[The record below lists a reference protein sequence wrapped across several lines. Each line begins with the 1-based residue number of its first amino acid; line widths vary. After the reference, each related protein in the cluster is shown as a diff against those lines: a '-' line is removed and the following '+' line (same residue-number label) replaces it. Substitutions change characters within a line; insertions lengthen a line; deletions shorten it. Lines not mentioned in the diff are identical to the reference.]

1 MKLHRSKFNQ
11 TALSAAANRLATD
24 APFASAARHP
34 SIRPN
39 LEGEWG
45 TRKVRDYLDLA
56 TDGDAK
62 FAQDCDAY
70 EQCIGNGNLRPGYHY
85 QLLDYFVDTPTVR
98 HLNTLIGKYS
108 TTPEL
113 RRNIA
118 LVGPKGSGKTA
129 TQNVWLARYH
139 TELEERRVFW
149 VRCDC
154 NRLYRHWQRP
164 KHVATEQGQ
173 VVSVTIVEYFKLKL
187 VYVIAKHAVQA
198 QSGLK
203 QAIWQA
209 FSGSTYSEPQGREGL
224 TTVEVSI
231 HDKFSQFA
239 RDIRH
244 KEQLHRHSEPHF
256 QYIDDFILIDPQSR
270 HRSKRQWLAL
280 ADRVLGIL
288 QERDIWVLN
297 ILDGVDNIHISKRDS
312 APLYREMMRQTGE
325 FLLFK
330 PGPKTLKLAALR
342 ERTYRD
348 AREAQEMS
356 ADRPEHDDTFHLP
369 HETPPAGEILRLRY
383 EHFKATH
390 TPRTPSFGPILEA
403 VCALASSDHPTRFR
417 ENHRTSLHNRLTLV
431 RQVYYR
437 NLQRNGGRL
446 PEKEELQALAR
457 SMSHRNFL
465 LNDRFFLDTAADFC
479 EIDQES
485 GACARN
491 LFYVGSEFSRPSCV
505 NTWHGLCGT
514 RILQA
519 LAQNPELDEVRLGE
533 FLNAAFAYS
542 TEHINEQVR
551 WFRSVGM
558 IDSTVRAGN
567 VLLELSN
574 AGRFHLDES
583 YTEVDML
590 YYAGLDCQL
599 PDALVRR
606 GLVRGHCNRLGS
618 PSGYRVAASATALTF
633 IVFLAKVAVV
643 ESTRA
648 VDALK
653 SLPFAFD
660 PALPIASEAGFAK
673 LLSSFERL
681 GPASSVEEREI
692 SSVLHTLGFD
702 VMSEH

>member
-1 MKLHRSKFNQ
+1 MRLHRSRFNQ
-11 TALSAAANRLATD
+11 TALAMAASRLATD
-24 APFASAARHP
+24 APFASAVRHP
-34 SIRPN
+34 SIRPS

-70 EQCIGNGNLRPGYHY
+70 EQCIGNGNLRPGHHY

-98 HLNTLIGKYS
+98 HLNNLIVKYS
-108 TTPEL
+108 ETPAL

-129 TQNVWLARYH
+129 TQNVWLARFH
-139 TELEERRVFW
+139 TELEARRVFW

-164 KHVATEQGQ
+164 KHAVTERDQ
-173 VVSVTIVEYFKLKL
+173 VVSVSIVEYFKLKL
-187 VYVIAKHAVQA
+187 VYVIAKHAAPA

-203 QAIWQA
+203 RAIWQA
-209 FSGSTYSEPQGREGL
+209 FSGCSYSEPQGREGL
-224 TTVEVSI
+224 TTAEVSI
-231 HDKFSQFA
+231 HEKFLQFA
-239 RDIRH
+239 REIRH
-244 KEQLHRHSEPHF
+244 KEQLHRHAEPHF

-288 QERDIWVLN
+288 QECGIWLLN

-356 ADRPEHDDTFHLP
+356 ADRPEHDDTILLR
-369 HETPPAGEILRLRY
+369 HEAPPVGEIQRCRY
-383 EHFKATH
+383 EHFKANH
-390 TPRTPSFGPILEA
+390 VPQTPIFGPILDA
-403 VCALASSDHPTRFR
+403 ICALASTDHPTRFR

-446 PEKEELQALAR
+446 PEKEDLQALAR
-457 SMSHRNFL
+457 SMNHRNFL

-491 LFYVGSEFSRPSCV
+491 LFYVGSEFSRPSCLE
-505 NTWHGLCGT
+505 TWHGLCGT
-514 RILQA
+514 RILQV
-519 LAQNPELDEVRLGE
+519 LTQNPEMDELRMGE
-533 FLNAAFAYS
+533 FLNTVFAYS

-567 VLLELSN
+567 VLLEVSD

-590 YYAGLDCQL
+590 YYAGLDSQL
-599 PDALVRR
+599 PEALVRR

-618 PSGYRVAASATALTF
+618 ASGYRVAATATALTF
-633 IVFLAKVAVV
+633 VVFLAKVAAA

-648 VDALK
+648 ASVLATQPIAFDAT
-653 SLPFAFD
+653 LPFASD
-660 PALPIASEAGFAK
+660 AGFAK
-673 LLSSFERL
+673 LLSSFDRL

-692 SSVLHTLGFD
+692 SSVIHALGFD
-702 VMSEH
+702 VTNEN